1 MPGMMM
7 KDKKPMKSMS
17 YKDGGMTKKA
27 GSKPMPMHKMPNGK
41 MMPGAKHGAKG
52 KK

>member
-17 YKDGGMTKKA
+17 YKKGSVVFKPCAKCPSPAKCKA
-27 GSKPMPMHKMPNGK
+27 AGQC
-41 MMPGAKHGAKG
+41 ALKG